1 MADCILSLPA
11 FNYLQFSFKKRLI
24 YPCKNELHSSRMPLP
39 PSGDIHLVT
48 AKPQVVCT
56 PGACKKNHWD
66 AVRKYQFLFYL
77 YQKSKKNLKF
87 STDI

>member
-1 MADCILSLPA
+1 
-11 FNYLQFSFKKRLI
+11 
-24 YPCKNELHSSRMPLP
+24 MPLP

-48 AKPQVVCT
+48 AKPRVVCT

-66 AVRKYQFLFYL
+66 AVRKYQFLLYL